1 MIYDISKAILLV
13 VSGYLFLKEE
23 PETIMGMQAIIM
35 AMIVNLQ
42 KDITIISSVLLRLLN
57 VKQNMNKEE

>member
-35 AMIVNLQ
+35 AMIVGLQ
-42 KDITIISSVLLRLLN
+42 KDVTIISAVLLKLLN
-57 VKQNMNKEE
+57 VKQNMNKEQ

>member
-35 AMIVNLQ
+35 AMIVGLQ
-42 KDITIISSVLLRLLN
+42 KDIAIISAVLLKLLN
-57 VKQNMNKEE
+57 VKQNMNKEQ